1 MINEDNLIHQ
11 LSNESDCSTK
21 VRFILQYRNECITK
35 GFEIGWEKHCE
46 DLAKSKSKRKQLI
59 LDEKNRLLDELHTEI
74 WNINLALNAQ
84 DNI

>member
-1 MINEDNLIHQ
+1 MINEDNLIQQ
-11 LSNESDCSTK
+11 LGNESDHLIQ
-21 VRFILQYRNECITK
+21 VRYVLQYRNEWIEK
-35 GFEIGWEKHCE
+35 GFKMGWENHCE

-74 WNINLALNAQ
+74 WNINIALNAQ

>member
-1 MINEDNLIHQ
+1 MINEDNLIQQ

-21 VRFILQYRNECITK
+21 VRFVLQYRNECITK

-74 WNINLALNAQ
+74 WNINLALTV
-84 DNI
+84 